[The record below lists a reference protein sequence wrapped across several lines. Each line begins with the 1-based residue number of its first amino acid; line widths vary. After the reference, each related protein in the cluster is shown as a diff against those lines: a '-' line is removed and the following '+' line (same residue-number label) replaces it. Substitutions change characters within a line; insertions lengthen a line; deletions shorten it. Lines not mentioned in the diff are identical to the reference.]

1 MNLLIV
7 ILFGLTGF
15 FSAIIVTFYSLL
27 LGVKRTNDILLSQN
41 AILEKTAQESYIKLA
56 ALEQKLQVV
65 QSEGSSSNFLVTAL
79 IVTSVIV
86 VVVSVC
92 IILSSNASVAN
103 SLTKAASEHTRSVAN
118 DIELLNTKMTKAI
131 SKASDSSLENAQII
145 VDDITKVSSKLDGKL
160 DNVRDGIIS
169 GLEQSDA
176 AVGSVL
182 ERVVHEQMET
192 NIILNSVQMSHMRI
206 MDKISN
212 ASEISTE
219 NDRVIVE
226 GITNIS
232 SKLDSISTTTD
243 IVTSALEDPNSVEM
257 ARTIVNAAFGA

>member
-1 MNLLIV
+1 
-7 ILFGLTGF
+7 
-15 FSAIIVTFYSLL
+15 
-27 LGVKRTNDILLSQN
+27 
-41 AILEKTAQESYIKLA
+41 
-56 ALEQKLQVV
+56 
-65 QSEGSSSNFLVTAL
+65 VTAL

-118 DIELLNTKMTKAI
+118 DLELLNIKMTKAI
-131 SKASDSSLENAQII
+131 SKASDSSFENAEII

-160 DNVRDGIIS
+160 DNIRDGIIS

-192 NIILNSVQMSHMRI
+192 NIILNRVQMSHMRI

-232 SKLDSISTTTD
+232 SKLDSISTTTTTNVVTSALEDPDRVEVARTLSQMIEKISNASEIPIENNHTMVEGMTNISSKLDSISTTTD